1 MSVDGWFSDMGTR
14 SMKEAVSNWLKTV
27 FAEAPAPTT
36 QALAGFPDNTLAA
49 CALLIEVTL
58 ADHEEDPTEL
68 AQIQKAMETQFGVSN
83 DVFDT
88 LLAAA
93 RLHVKQSVSFYEH
106 TRVLNDGM
114 THKEKIELIGLMW
127 SVAYADQ
134 HLDHYEEHLIRRVAD
149 LLYVDH
155 SDFILAKLEAKARAG
170 RA

>member
-1 MSVDGWFSDMGTR
+1 MPLDDRHGDLGARV
-14 SMKEAVSNWLKTV
+14 MKEAVSNWLKTV
-27 FAEAPAPTT
+27 FAEAPTPGTK
-36 QALAGFPDNTLAA
+36 ALAGFPDNTLAA

-68 AQIQKAMETQFGVSN
+68 AQIQKAMETKFGVSS

-155 SDFILAKLEAKARAG
+155 SDFILAKLDAKARAG
-170 RA
+170 RS